1 MRVGPHNGGR
11 GPFLTSY
18 SSSSL
23 KRWVGGGP
31 SSSSC
36 LHLIRRISS
45 TSFFPLLV
53 SLSSPPHTFSFYS
66 FSPFTYSLP
75 WYAKSTFSFLFS
87 PHSRCPRPPPR
98 SFLFHN
104 GGRCH
109 RPLPNVQRITH
120 GVISMH
126 YFILS
131 AVGRS
136 KKAANTQLNEHRI
149 YHQWLYVLVVFFN
162 SLTWVDRTFII
173 FGSTRLYFLVCLS
186 ISVPVH
192 FFTKHDE
199 ISRSRKI
206 SWDLATR
213 ILTLK
218 ILDLVSRNE
227 TEGNKISISSRN
239 LKYASRHP
247 LPLYLVICLS
257 CSAVGGAR
265 YCTRGEGGGG
275 AARAWDHTNA
285 LASGT

>member
-87 PHSRCPRPPPR
+87 PHSRCLPPPC

-213 ILTLK
+213 ILARPRD
-218 ILDLVSRNE
+218 ILFYFSSPSQNLRFDRTNSRSRLEAQDWENTKGDLVSNNE
-227 TEGNKISISSRN
+227 IINI
-239 LKYASRHP
+239 
-247 LPLYLVICLS
+247 
-257 CSAVGGAR
+257 AR
-265 YCTRGEGGGG
+265 GTTDPWVDTITRG
-275 AARAWDHTNA
+275 T
-285 LASGT
+285 L